1 EMALRA
7 YLAESINVA
16 AIMGIGDG
24 IAQLLVEKKPLS
36 EWDVG
41 RTARFS
47 ALGFVVVGPV
57 LRTWFM
63 FMESRVSKKH
73 SPMRRGITK
82 MLMDQCLFAPPF
94 TLAMSY
100 MVPKINGEEE
110 QQIRDRIRDTYFTI
124 LSRNYML
131 WPMAQF
137 VNFSFVPLQYQV
149 MYVQCIALIWNSYLS
164 MMLNK

>member
-7 YLAESINVA
+7 YVAESINVA
-16 AIMGIGDG
+16 AIMGVGDG
-24 IAQLLVEKKPLS
+24 IAQFLIERRSLS
-36 EWDVG
+36 DWDVG

-57 LRTWFM
+57 LRTWFT

-73 SPMRRGITK
+73 TPMRRGLTK
-82 MLMDQCLFAPPF
+82 MVMDQALFAPVF

-110 QQIRDRIRDTYFTI
+110 EKIRSRIRETYFTI

-137 VNFSFVPLQYQV
+137 INFSFVPLQYQV
-149 MYVQCIALIWNSYLS
+149 IYVQCIALLWNSYLS